1 MVDEFQGR
9 VLALVSE
16 ATGVKLEKLQLTTT
30 LSGNLGMEGD
40 DAVEF
45 FEKFGSE
52 FAVNLSDL
60 HRDWKFYFSPEGVPI
75 TTALLVAIPP
85 VAIAILLEGFFPRL
99 HGMVALGIAVLL
111 WLPVLV
117 PWSRW
122 RYKNRTLQIT
132 IEDLVQSASS
142 GKWTKAVPEELLHR
156 MNKQK
161 FYDRF
166 IAR

>member
-1 MVDEFQGR
+1 MTNTVQGR
-9 VLALVSE
+9 VLVLVSE

-30 LSGNLGMEGD
+30 LSGDLGVEGD

-52 FAVNLSDL
+52 FAVDL
-60 HRDWKFYFSPEGVPI
+60 TDLYRDWKFYFSPEGVPFA
-75 TTALLVAIPP
+75 TALLVVIPP
-85 VAIAILLEGFFPRL
+85 VGIAILLERFFPQL
-99 HGMVALGIAVLL
+99 HRMVALGIAGLL

-117 PWSRW
+117 QWSRW

-142 GKWTKAVPEELLHR
+142 GKWTKAVPGEFVHR
-156 MNKQK
+156 MNNPK

>member
-1 MVDEFQGR
+1 VADEFQGR
-9 VLALVSE
+9 VLALVLE

-40 DAVEF
+40 DAAEF

-75 TTALLVAIPP
+75 ATALLVAIPP
-85 VAIAILLEGFFPRL
+85 VGIAILLEKLFPRL
-99 HGMVALGIAVLL
+99 HGVAALGIGALL
-111 WLPVLV
+111 WLPVFLK
-117 PWSRW
+117 WNKW
-122 RYKNRTLQIT
+122 RCRDRPQIA
-132 IEDLVQSASS
+132 IKDLVQTASS
-142 GKWTKAVPEELLHR
+142 GKWTKALPEKLVHR
-156 MNKQK
+156 MNKPS

-166 IAR
+166 IGR

>member
-1 MVDEFQGR
+1 VKTELHDR
-9 VLALVSE
+9 ILALVSL
-16 ATGVKLEKLQLTTT
+16 ATGAKAEKLQLGKT
-30 LSGNLGMEGD
+30 LSGDLGMEGD
-40 DAVEF
+40 DAAEF

-52 FAVNLSDL
+52 FAVDL
-60 HRDWKFYFSPEGVPI
+60 TDLYRNWSFYFSPEGVPI

-85 VAIAILLEGFFPRL
+85 VAIAILLQRFFPRL

-111 WLPVLV
+111 WLPVFV
-117 PWSRW
+117 RWSRW
-122 RYKNRTLQIT
+122 RYNNRTLQIT
-132 IEDLVQSASS
+132 IEDLVQSAST

-156 MNKQK
+156 MNKPK